1 MRHRGVWAA
10 IILTVA
16 SIAMALG
23 ACAQTDPKHVEAIL
37 KPPLQARS
45 VVTYQ
50 LQEYLLKHAARL
62 PAPTTAA
69 EWTRGAASI
78 RRNMLKVVYHG
89 WPDNWIDS
97 PPQFEDM
104 GPVPAGKGYRLE
116 KFRYEVVPGFYSTA
130 LIYKPAKI
138 SGRIPAVL
146 NVMGHFYALG
156 KAEEFEQKLC
166 INEALHG
173 MIALN
178 LEWIGTGESQSKGDL
193 HWLSPGLDLAGVNG
207 AGLFYL
213 AIRRGL
219 DYLSRDPE
227 VDPNRIGVT
236 GLSGGGWQTIVLSS
250 LDPRVKVAVPV
261 AGFGTV
267 EERIARQ
274 AFDSN
279 EPGDPEQEPTDFLEG
294 QDYST
299 MVALRA
305 PRPTLLINNAEDA
318 CCYRAPLVRPYI
330 FDAVKP
336 FFRLYGREDVFRFY
350 ENTTISEHNYGVDN
364 REQAYRFFTRYFDL
378 PIASKETPV
387 GEDVK
392 SYRELAAGIPVDN
405 LTINGLAREFAGKI
419 TRPAIPGDAAGRRAW
434 LDKRR
439 ALLERVVRYKPVTVV
454 RPWLE
459 TNSYHSGVESLSCRF
474 DFSNGLS
481 ATGVWI
487 KQTGTSPTAPL
498 VLVLDDQGAQV
509 AAREVWDRR
518 SEIIGLLDRGEQV
531 FVVDLV
537 FTGDAAP
544 DVPSW
549 SLADM
554 LQASGDRPLGLEAAQ
569 LIAITHWAEQK
580 WKGSE
585 LRLVSSGMRSQVE
598 ALTAA
603 AIEPRLFHKIT
614 IHGGISSL
622 GYLIDK
628 PVSYKAAPDLFC
640 LDLYKDFDIDRF
652 TVLAAPTSIT
662 QSDFLETP
670 GKEEYRV
677 GSAAGASP

>member
-1 MRHRGVWAA
+1 MKRERGIMRHREKWVA
-10 IILTVA
+10 IILTAA
-16 SIAMALG
+16 SIAMVPVAR
-23 ACAQTDPKHVEAIL
+23 AQTDPKHVEAIL
-37 KPPLQARS
+37 EPPLQARS

-50 LQEYLLKHAARL
+50 LQEYLLKHAAQL
-62 PAPTTAA
+62 PAPATAA
-69 EWTRGAASI
+69 EWTREAASI
-78 RRNMLKVVYHG
+78 RQNTLKVVYHG
-89 WPDNWIDS
+89 WPDSWIDS
-97 PPQFEDM
+97 PPRFEDL
-104 GPVPAGKGYRLE
+104 GSVPTGKGYRLE
-116 KFRYEVVPGFYSTA
+116 KFRYEIVPGFYSTA

-146 NVMGHFYALG
+146 NVMGHFYPLG
-156 KAEEFEQKLC
+156 KAEEFQQKLC
-166 INEALHG
+166 IDEALHG

-178 LEWIGTGESQSKGDL
+178 LEWIGTGELQNQGNL

-219 DYLSRDPE
+219 DYLSRNPE

-250 LDPRVKVAVPV
+250 LDPRVKIAIPV

-267 EERIARQ
+267 EERISRQ

-294 QDYST
+294 RDYST
-299 MVALRA
+299 LVALRA

-330 FDAVKP
+330 FDAVRP
-336 FFRLYGREDVFRFY
+336 FFRLYGKEDVFRFY

-378 PIASKETPV
+378 PIASKEIPV
-387 GEDVK
+387 SEDVK
-392 SYRELAAGIPVDN
+392 SYRELAAGAPANN
-405 LTINGLAREFAGKI
+405 LTINGLAREFARKI

-434 LDKRR
+434 RIQQR
-439 ALLERVVRYKPVTVV
+439 ALLENVVRYKPVSVV

-459 TNSYHSGVESLSCRF
+459 TNSYHSGLESLSCRF

-498 VLVLDDQGAQV
+498 VLVLDDHGAQ
-509 AAREVWDRR
+509 AAAQEVWDRR
-518 SEIIGLLDRGEQV
+518 SEIVGLLDRGEQV
-531 FVVDLV
+531 FVVNLV

-554 LQASGDRPLGLEAAQ
+554 LRASGDRPLGLEAAQ
-569 LIAITHWAEQK
+569 LIAIAHWAEEK

-585 LRLVSSGMRSQVE
+585 LQLVSSGMRSQVE

-603 AIEPRLFHKIT
+603 AIEPGLFRKIT
-614 IHGGISSL
+614 VHGGISSL

-628 PVSYKAAPDLFC
+628 PVSYKEAPDLFC
-640 LDLYKDFDIDRF
+640 LDLYKDFDIDRL
-652 TVLAAPTSIT
+652 TALADPTSTT
-662 QSDFLETP
+662 QSNSLEAM
-670 GKEEYRV
+670 GKEK
-677 GSAAGASP
+677 